1 MPRLEI
7 DLKKLHYNTRTL
19 VDRMAT
25 KGATVT
31 GVTKVV
37 LGNPEI
43 AQTMLRAGVDS
54 IGDSRIENIRK
65 MREAG
70 VTAKFIL
77 LRTPLMS
84 QLDQVVL
91 HADVSFNTELSVI
104 EHLNHVASKK
114 NKNHQI
120 VLMIELGDLREG
132 ILPQYLESTVRHIL
146 QFPAIQ
152 LVGLGANLACFGG
165 VKPNDEKMT
174 LLSDLAK
181 SIKQKFNLKLD
192 MVSGGNSAN
201 LQWFSEC
208 TDVGAINNLRLGESI
223 FLGCDPLD
231 RQPIEGL
238 HRDALTLVAEVIE
251 SKIKPSLPSGE
262 QCQTAFGTRPVF
274 EDRGHVRRAI
284 LGIGR
289 QDVDISGLT
298 TLTEGL
304 DILGGSSDHLI
315 IDCQRHPLFVG
326 EEVRFQLD
334 YSALL
339 TAMTSPHITKVL
351 LKSAMTG
358 ESQHETQVGNPF
370 ADMNGVQGALSN
382 LPRNTLT

>member
-7 DLKKLHYNTRTL
+7 DLKKLYDNTRTL
-19 VDRMAT
+19 VDRMAS

-37 LGNPEI
+37 LGNPEV
-43 AQTMLRAGVDS
+43 AQAMLQAGVGS
-54 IGDSRIENIRK
+54 IGDSRIENIQK

-70 VTAKFIL
+70 VAAKFIL

-84 QLDQVVL
+84 QLEQVVL

-104 EHLNHVASKK
+104 EHLNQVASKK
-114 NKNHQI
+114 NKIHQI

-132 ILPQYLESTVRHIL
+132 ILPRYLESTVRHIL

-165 VKPNDEKMT
+165 VKPNHEKMT

-181 SIKQKFNLKLD
+181 SISQKFNLKLD
-192 MVSGGNSAN
+192 IVSGGNSAN

-208 TDVGAINNLRLGESI
+208 GDVGAINNLRLGESI
-223 FLGCDPLD
+223 FLGVDPLD

-251 SKIKPSLPSGE
+251 SKIKPSVPFGE
-262 QCQTAFGTRPVF
+262 QCQTAFGVRPVF
-274 EDRGHVRRAI
+274 EDRGHGRRAI

-298 TLTEGL
+298 PLTEGL

-315 IDCQRHPLFVG
+315 INCQQHPLFVG

-339 TAMTSPHITKVL
+339 TAMTSPHITKAML
-351 LKSAMTG
+351 WPAKSI
-358 ESQHETQVGNPF
+358 ERPLETQVGHPIVPL
-370 ADMNGVQGALSN
+370 NGVQGALS
-382 LPRNTLT
+382 